1 MLGHR
6 KFIITLL
13 SLSAAVFLAWFDK
26 LDTQAASVIGAVL
39 SAYNAANV
47 LAKVNAKATE
57 SQT

>member
-13 SLSAAVFLAWFDK
+13 SLSAAVLLAWFNK
-26 LDTQAASVIGAVL
+26 LDTQAATVIGAVL

-47 LAKVNAKATE
+47 LSKVSAKAQE
-57 SQT
+57 GAA